1 MSYLGPG
8 FIREEKDV
16 MYLILYALRFF
27 PFAISEGD
35 LMDVVLIDD
44 GFGYFEFRSAFLR
57 LQEGKPFDD
66 VMMCSYSPV
75 TLRNSESARNAFWV
89 IGMILV
95 PLGGQINETIKT

>member
-1 MSYLGPG
+1 MSYLGAG

-44 GFGYFEFRSAFLR
+44 GFGYFEFRSAFLACWR
-57 LQEGKPFDD
+57 AN
-66 VMMCSYSPV
+66 
-75 TLRNSESARNAFWV
+75 TLPRWRITEKSF
-89 IGMILV
+89 IC
-95 PLGGQINETIKT
+95 